1 MYLIKLNLTVSLT
14 CTFFGFCFSLNQPAG
29 LAKSCVDKGGSTKK
43 EGLDPGSN
51 GEEKSGICL
60 NTLERILF
68 V

>member
-1 MYLIKLNLTVSLT
+1 MY
-14 CTFFGFCFSLNQPAG
+14 FFFFFSSLNQPAG

-60 NTLERILF
+60 NTLEGILF